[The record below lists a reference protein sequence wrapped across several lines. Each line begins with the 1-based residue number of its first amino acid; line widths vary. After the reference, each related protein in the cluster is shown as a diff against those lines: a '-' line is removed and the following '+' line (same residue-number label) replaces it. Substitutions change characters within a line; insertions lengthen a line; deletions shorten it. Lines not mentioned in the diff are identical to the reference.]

1 METRASYVLI
11 GAFTIFAIFAGLGFF
26 LWLAKVQ
33 IDKTY
38 TQYDIL
44 FDQVP
49 GLAESSP
56 VRFNGVDV
64 GTVLTIA
71 LDRTAASKVR
81 VRIEVSANTPI
92 RQGTEATLA
101 SQGVTGVAFVGLD
114 GGTEENPRLPI
125 DPLTGVAEIPSK
137 STTVQG
143 LIADAPDL
151 LKEATTVLENINK
164 FTTTDNAERVGEI
177 LANLN
182 ESSGRLT
189 KVMDDMSKASV
200 SISAAA
206 ENIAAFSGKLDSVA
220 ENAGAAIS
228 DARKSLSDIQI
239 AVGDFRAVMDKAQ
252 TGLTHVNDFAEKGL
266 PQFTTIGQKGAR
278 LLTDMSQL
286 VTNMQRDPARFFL
299 GNRTPVYK
307 K

>member
-11 GAFTIFAIFAGLGFF
+11 GAFTIIAIFAGLGFF

-49 GLAESSP
+49 GLAEYSP

-64 GTVLTIA
+64 GKVLTIA
-71 LDRTAASKVR
+71 LDRTAESKVR
-81 VRIEVSANTPI
+81 VRIDVSANTPI

-114 GGTEENPRLPI
+114 GGTTDNPRLPI

-137 STTVQG
+137 STAVQS

-151 LKEATTVLENINK
+151 LKQATSVLENINK
-164 FTTTDNAERVGEI
+164 FTTPENATHVGEI
-177 LANLN
+177 LKNLN
-182 ESSGRLT
+182 DSSGRLT
-189 KVMDDMSKASV
+189 KVMDDMSTASV
-200 SISAAA
+200 SLSAAA
-206 ENIAAFSGKLDSVA
+206 ENIATFSDKLDGVA
-220 ENAGAAIS
+220 KNADGAIT
-228 DARKSLSDIQI
+228 DARKSLSDVQI
-239 AVGDFRAVMDKAQ
+239 ALGDFSAVMDQAQ
-252 TGLTHVNDFAEKGL
+252 TGLKHVNDFAEKGL
-266 PQFTTIGQKGAR
+266 PQFTTLGQKGSR
-278 LLTDMSQL
+278 LLADISKL
-286 VTNMQRDPARFFL
+286 VANMQRDPARFFL

>member
-26 LWLAKVQ
+26 LWLAKVE

-44 FDQVP
+44 FDQVQ
-49 GLAESSP
+49 GLTESSP

-64 GTVLTIA
+64 GKVLTIS

-81 VRIEVSANTPI
+81 VRIEVSANTPV

-101 SQGVTGVAFVGLD
+101 SQGVTGVAFVGLE

-137 STTVQG
+137 NTAVQS

-151 LKEATTVLENINK
+151 LKQATAALENVNT
-164 FTTTDNAERVGEI
+164 FTTRENAKHVSEI

-182 ESSGRLT
+182 ASSGKLT
-189 KVMDDMSKASV
+189 TVMDDISKASV
-200 SISAAA
+200 SLSSAA
-206 ENIAAFSGKLDSVA
+206 EDIATFSGKLDGVTT
-220 ENAGAAIS
+220 NADAAIS
-228 DARKSLSDIQI
+228 DARKSLTDFQV
-239 AVGDFRAVMDKAQ
+239 AVADFRAVMDQAQ

-266 PQFTTIGQKGAR
+266 PQFTTLSQKGAR
-278 LLTDMSQL
+278 LLADMSQL

-299 GNRTPVYK
+299 GNRTPEYK

>member
-11 GAFTIFAIFAGLGFF
+11 GAFTIFSIFAGLGFF

-44 FDQVP
+44 FDQVQ
-49 GLAESSP
+49 GLAEYSP

-64 GTVLTIA
+64 GKVLTIA
-71 LDRTAASKVR
+71 LDSTAASKVR
-81 VRIEVSANTPI
+81 VRIEVSASTPI

-101 SQGVTGVAFVGLD
+101 SQGVTGVAFVGLE
-114 GGTEENPRLPI
+114 GGTEENPLLAV
-125 DPLTGVAEIPSK
+125 DPSTGVAEIPSK
-137 STTVQG
+137 STAVQS

-151 LKEATTVLENINK
+151 LKQATEALQNVNK
-164 FTTTDNAERVGEI
+164 FTTTENAQHVSEI

-182 ESSGRLT
+182 ASSAKLT
-189 KVMDDMSKASV
+189 TVMDDISKASV
-200 SISAAA
+200 SLASAA
-206 ENIAAFSGKLDSVA
+206 ENIGAFSGKLDGITI
-220 ENAGAAIS
+220 NADAAIT
-228 DARKSLSDIQI
+228 DARKSLSDFQI
-239 AVGDFRAVMDKAQ
+239 AVGDFRAVMDQAK
-252 TGLTHVNDFAEKGL
+252 TGLTFVNDFAEKGL
-266 PQFTTIGQKGAR
+266 PQFTTLGQKGAR
-278 LLTDMSQL
+278 LFADMSQL

-299 GNRTPVYK
+299 GNRTPEYK